1 MTSALPADGP
11 APDDFRPTHVVPRHG
26 MPAWETPG
34 TARPTVPLDPF
45 LPVRLLERTGDWARI
60 LCSNGWSAWVDGRL
74 LVSVPEDPPA
84 AARDMARTADP
95 RPLLA
100 RAEAS
105 LARYR
110 QAAEDLAAG
119 RTDGEGFRRS
129 TGGLRLGVVVEGEAM
144 WLYDAEHE
152 RWLYCDGTR
161 LAAYASTSA
170 PSAGA
175 PPRGAGGREPSGPAD
190 AVPPPDASGGEHVPG
205 AGAPPPAPGH
215 EPTRV
220 VTTGGPGPA
229 RAAPAAEDGGGDGDG
244 DGTDGG
250 AGTGARPPGTPERP
264 AAAEPTRV
272 ADVPG
277 AGRGGPADDRA
288 GGG

>member
-1 MTSALPADGP
+1 
-11 APDDFRPTHVVPRHG
+11 

-45 LPVRLLERTGDWARI
+45 LPVRLLERTGDWARV

-84 AARDMARTADP
+84 AGRETARAADP
-95 RPLLA
+95 RPLLE

-110 QAAEDLAAG
+110 RAAEDLAAG
-119 RTDGEGFRRS
+119 RTDGEGFRRGA
-129 TGGLRLGVVVEGEAM
+129 GGLRLGVVVEGEAM

-161 LAAYASTSA
+161 LAEYAASSA
-170 PSAGA
+170 PSSTASAARPVREPSTA
-175 PPRGAGGREPSGPAD
+175 PPRDGAGREPTRVVAPSWGAAPGGGRDPGPPVGSD
-190 AVPPPDASGGEHVPG
+190 RWTDPSGGG
-205 AGAPPPAPGH
+205 AAPPAGGH

-220 VTTGGPGPA
+220 VA
-229 RAAPAAEDGGGDGDG
+229 
-244 DGTDGG
+244 
-250 AGTGARPPGTPERP
+250 
-264 AAAEPTRV
+264 
-272 ADVPG
+272 
-277 AGRGGPADDRA
+277 A
-288 GGG
+288 GG